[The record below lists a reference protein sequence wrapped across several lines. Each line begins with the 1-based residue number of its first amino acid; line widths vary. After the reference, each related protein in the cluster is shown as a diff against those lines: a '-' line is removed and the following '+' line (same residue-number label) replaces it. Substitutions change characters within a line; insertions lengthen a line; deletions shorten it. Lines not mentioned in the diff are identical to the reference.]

1 MRGGLWLIKASIS
14 QPEVVAMERKA
25 VVVFIVLV
33 FFVVIGFWFKSCLE
47 IDKCLDSGGCWNYE
61 KKECQYNE
69 NCD

>member
-1 MRGGLWLIKASIS
+1 
-14 QPEVVAMERKA
+14 MERKA